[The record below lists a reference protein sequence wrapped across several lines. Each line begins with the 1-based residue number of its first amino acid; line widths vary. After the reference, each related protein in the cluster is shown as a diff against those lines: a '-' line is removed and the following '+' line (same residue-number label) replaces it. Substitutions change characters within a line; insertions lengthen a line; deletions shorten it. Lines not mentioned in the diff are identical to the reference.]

1 MELAFLWSPRLAGRC
16 NFRHLVSHY
25 VVNRQFNDLGL
36 LRLMLTAPIGVM
48 LVLYLWAK
56 TTNAHDLLILEESAV
71 STIRM

>member
-1 MELAFLWSPRLAGRC
+1 
-16 NFRHLVSHY
+16 
-25 VVNRQFNDLGL
+25 
-36 LRLMLTAPIGVM
+36 MLTAPIGVM